1 MFCYLI
7 CNNWSSIK
15 KFILKN
21 ELSFSK
27 KPSFICFNKKPFK
40 NDEKCVLC
48 PVEMSRIGL
57 KIFSFLFCLFLLC
70 EKRLDEKT
78 KVSKF
83 MTSQTVILTITIRT
97 LSNFSLSKNSQT
109 MKFILLIEY
118 KMRNIFLEKS
128 SPNSFYK
135 NQNWAYRW
143 MNILKCYKF
152 CCYDMFKSSSKRTSV
167 QVLTTCFHLTWNSFF
182 FKKER
187 SRTSLPV
194 TFSACSLKKNI
205 SHFICY

>member
-7 CNNWSSIK
+7 CNNWSLIK
-15 KFILKN
+15 NFILKN
-21 ELSFSK
+21 GL
-27 KPSFICFNKKPFK
+27 PSNNKVAYIYFNKKVFK
-40 NDEKCVLC
+40 NDEKCVLF
-48 PVEMSRIGL
+48 PVKMSLFVL
-57 KIFSFLFCLFLLC
+57 KIFKFLSWLFWLC
-70 EKRLDEKT
+70 KKWLDEKT

-83 MTSQTVILTITIRT
+83 MTSQTGILTITTRI
-97 LSNFSLSKNSQT
+97 LSNFSWSKSSQT

-152 CCYDMFKSSSKRTSV
+152 RCYDCPSRVVSV
-167 QVLTTCFHLTWNSFF
+167 QVSKCWLLAFTSHEGFF
-182 FKKER
+182 QKKGR
-187 SRTSLPV
+187 SRTCLPV
-194 TFSACSLKKNI
+194 TFSAWFLKKNI

>member
-7 CNNWSSIK
+7 CNNWSLMK

-48 PVEMSRIGL
+48 PVKMSRIGL
-57 KIFSFLFCLFLLC
+57 KIFAFLFCLFLLC

-83 MTSQTVILTITIRT
+83 MTSQTVILTITIRI

-128 SPNSFYK
+128 SPNSFNK

-152 CCYDMFKSSSKRTSV
+152 RCYDCPSRVVSV
-167 QVLTTCFHLTWNSFF
+167 QVSKCWLLAFTSHEGFF
-182 FKKER
+182 QKKGR
-187 SRTSLPV
+187 SRTCLPV
-194 TFSACSLKKNI
+194 TFSAWFLKKNI